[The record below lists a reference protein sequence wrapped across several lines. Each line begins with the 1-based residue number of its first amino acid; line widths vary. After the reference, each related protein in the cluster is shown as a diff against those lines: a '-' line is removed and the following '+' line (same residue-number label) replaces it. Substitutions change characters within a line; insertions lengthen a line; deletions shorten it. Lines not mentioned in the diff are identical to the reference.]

1 MWEDFSTTTGLYN
14 VLDKP
19 FVAATLWYMF
29 TDETWNINKFFN
41 LSEEDNDKPEV
52 IIVLMEELS
61 KGLINEKL
69 ERHF

>member
-14 VLDKP
+14 VLDKA
-19 FVAATLWYMF
+19 FVAATLRYMF